1 MRSLLDRGLA
11 RPDELR
17 LGLDVTEGGA
27 VIAADGTPSPRLLA
41 FGPVAK
47 APFWEMT
54 AVPEL
59 RSRCA
64 EAARRILNGLA
75 GGAISAQ
82 AGLPGIAAPD
92 FPEPLPL

>member
-1 MRSLLDRGLA
+1 M
-11 RPDELR
+11 
-17 LGLDVTEGGA
+17 
-27 VIAADGTPSPRLLA
+27 IAADGTPAPHLLA

-64 EAARRILNGLA
+64 DAARRILSDLT
-75 GGAISAQ
+75 GGT
-82 AGLPGIAAPD
+82 LPAHGVPPAVPTLE
-92 FPEPLPL
+92 FPEPPRA